1 MLKNPDRRRFVKNS
15 LHLTTGITA
24 ALVYEHP
31 PLLAHLRDG
40 RAPLPTKPPS
50 GDPPPMGKIG
60 KLSVSRLICGGNLF
74 SGFAHSGDL
83 LYVSSL
89 LKHYFEPE
97 KVLDTLQLCEQSG
110 INTAILRTDDHIVGI
125 LRRYR
130 KERGGKI
137 QWIAQT
143 YPKPDNLKENIQIA
157 IDNGAVGAYMM
168 GGIGDTFL
176 KEGRIDQIGEVV
188 SFIKQNGLLA
198 GIGSHSLDLP
208 KTVEKQGFDP
218 DFYFKTMNAVG
229 YESQDPAEI
238 AGFMKTVKKPW
249 IAFKV
254 LGAGRMKP
262 RDGFDLAFRL
272 GADFVNVGMYDFQ
285 VGEDISLVREIVANH
300 EPRDRPWRG

>member
-1 MLKNPDRRRFVKNS
+1 MLKNPDRRRFVEKS
-15 LHLTTGITA
+15 LRVCAGITA
-24 ALVYEHP
+24 GLAFEHP
-31 PLLAHLRDG
+31 ALLAHLKSG
-40 RAPLPTKPPS
+40 TAPAQNKVPPS
-50 GDPPPMGKIG
+50 GPPPMGKIG
-60 KLSVSRLICGGNLF
+60 RLSISRLICGGNLF

-83 LYVSSL
+83 VYVSSL
-89 LKHYFEPE
+89 LKHYFVPE
-97 KVLDTLQLCEQSG
+97 KILDTLQLCEQGG

-143 YPKPDNLKENIQIA
+143 YPKVDNLKENIQIA

-176 KEGRIDQIGEVV
+176 KEGRIDLIGEVV
-188 SFIKQNGLLA
+188 SFIKQNGLVA
-198 GIGSHSLDLP
+198 GVGSHSLDLP

-218 DFYFKTMNAVG
+218 DFYFKTMNAVA
-229 YESQDPAEI
+229 YESQDPAEV
-238 AGFMKTVKKPW
+238 ARFMKTVKKPW

-262 RDGFDLAFRL
+262 REGLDLAFRL

-285 VGEDISLVREIVANH
+285 VGEDISLVREVVANH
-300 EPRDRPWRG
+300 EQRDRPWRA